1 MNKASELMIVIN
13 GIQYQPGPDTSSQP
27 LFQVQLSLVDKI
39 VSPDLHVLNI
49 AWLKSGIILFADK
62 WKMKYTLGPSVD
74 LNGFYIRGKPDVTNN
89 VPNRQMKDFKQLT
102 SKTCS

>member
-1 MNKASELMIVIN
+1 MIKASELMIVIN

-49 AWLKSGIILFADK
+49 A
-62 WKMKYTLGPSVD
+62 
-74 LNGFYIRGKPDVTNN
+74 
-89 VPNRQMKDFKQLT
+89 
-102 SKTCS
+102 